1 MKVVFVHLGPA
12 KAPHLK
18 KNIAHIKR
26 NFPNS
31 QITLITS
38 SDAHTSLTNLKS
50 IDNSKYTRI
59 EEVSRTI
66 DSLEHNP
73 KFRKGFWL
81 YSLERIYAL
90 RQWAATHP
98 DEAFLHIESDILL
111 MKDFPMK
118 KVFEMK
124 SLAWT
129 RHSEGADVATFLY
142 SPNFREIDWV
152 SAQITD
158 IVKTDKNSTDMSA
171 LSRISMT
178 NPERVHILPSN
189 IESTQ
194 NMGEN
199 KESVEYF
206 GGIFDPATYGMWLT
220 GQDPRNNLGI
230 IRKFISVPGDVN
242 PANYRYITRP
252 LGTLK
257 IVRDGKE
264 FSLFNLHLH
273 NKRLSLFG
281 RLWTLYL
288 AIDVLN
294 SHRRLIKSTIAPR
307 AMWAILTDVQSRL
320 GLFTPQALKVFFRHL
335 RTMRN
340 Q

>member
-38 SDAHTSLTNLKS
+38 SDAHTSLANLKS

-81 YSLERIYAL
+81 YSLERIFAL
-90 RQWAATHP
+90 RQWAKNQP
-98 DEAFLHIESDILL
+98 DEPFLHIESDILL

-118 KVFEMK
+118 EVFGMK

-142 SPNFREIDWV
+142 SPNFAEIDWV
-152 SAQITD
+152 TTQISE

-171 LSRISMT
+171 LAKISLS
-178 NPERVHILPSN
+178 NPERVRILPSS
-189 IESTQ
+189 IEKSRGGGVNQ
-194 NMGEN
+194 
-199 KESVEYF
+199 ESIDYF

-230 IRKFISVPGDVN
+230 TRKFISVPGDVY
-242 PANYRYITRP
+242 PANYSYLTRP

-257 IVRDGKE
+257 IVQGGRE
-264 FSLFNLHLH
+264 IPLFNLHLH

-281 RLWTLYL
+281 RFWTLYL
-288 AIDVLN
+288 ALDVFN
-294 SHRRLIKSTIAPR
+294 SHKQLIKSTISPR
-307 AMWAILTDVQSRL
+307 AMWSILADFQFRH
-320 GLFTPQALKVFFRHL
+320 GLFTRKAIETFLRQI

>member
-18 KNIAHIKR
+18 RNISHIKR
-26 NFPNS
+26 NFPNV

-38 SDAHTSLTNLKS
+38 SDAHTSLTNLKN
-50 IDNSKYTRI
+50 IDNSKYSRI

-66 DSLEHNP
+66 DSLGHNP

-81 YSLERIYAL
+81 YSLERIFAL
-90 RQWAATHP
+90 RQWAANHP
-98 DEAFLHIESDILL
+98 HDAFLHIESDILL
-111 MKDFPMK
+111 MKDFPMRE
-118 KVFEMK
+118 VFNMQT
-124 SLAWT
+124 LAWT

-142 SPNFREIDWV
+142 SPNFEEINWV
-152 SAQITD
+152 SAQITE

-171 LSRISMT
+171 LSRISTM
-178 NPERVHILPSN
+178 NPERVQILPSN
-189 IESTQ
+189 IESHQ
-194 NMGEN
+194 NIGETR
-199 KESVEYF
+199 KSIEYF

-242 PANYRYITRP
+242 PAIYHYLTRP

-257 IVRDGKE
+257 IVRDGE
-264 FSLFNLHLH
+264 EVSLFNLHLH

-288 AIDVLN
+288 AIDVFN
-294 SHRRLIKSTIAPR
+294 SHGRLIKSTISPR
-307 AMWAILTDVQSRL
+307 AMWAILTDVQNRH
-320 GLFTPQALKVFFRHL
+320 GLFTLQDLRIFFRPL
-335 RTMRN
+335 RPIRE